1 MQILATPIGPLVRRT
16 QPLRYEDRNDN
27 APKFDEDVF
36 EGYVVENDPVGS
48 TVKGL
53 TISATDI
60 DCGVTPLGQP
70 NGNNELRYFLG
81 GDVPTVT
88 NGTGSVINLFV
99 IDETTGV
106 IMKQAV
112 LDREEASE
120 YQFTVIVRD
129 SPILY

>member
-1 MQILATPIGPLVRRT
+1 M
-16 QPLRYEDRNDN
+16 
-27 APKFDEDVF
+27 
-36 EGYVVENDPVGS
+36 
-48 TVKGL
+48 KGL

-99 IDETTGV
+99 IDKTTGV